1 MKFIHI
7 ADVHLGVQPDR
18 GRRWSDLRAREVNA
32 AFDKIIDI
40 CNEKQVELLLIAG
53 DLFHTP
59 PGLKELTE
67 LDYKLSKLQGTK
79 TVIIAGN
86 HDYMAPG
93 SVMEQYQFQAPAIYL
108 PATKM
113 GRVFVKDLN
122 TYVVGRSYNR
132 QEIKEPIYDD
142 AKPYKEGAIN
152 ILLAHGGDV
161 NHAPFNK
168 QQLLDAGFDYIALGH
183 IHKPAM
189 LEQDKMA
196 YVGSLEPIDHT
207 DVGDRGY
214 IYGEIQDGKCH
225 ISWHQLNVRNYV
237 NLSLKLKE
245 SYTHGQIIDAI
256 SGEIEKLGAGHMY
269 NIILRGEKN
278 PNHDMDLEELMQ
290 RYYISSVEDRTHV
303 KADMERVTKEHEDDL
318 IGQFIKTLNVK
329 EDVLSKRAL
338 EYGVQA
344 LLETTYEE

>member
-18 GRRWSDLRAREVNA
+18 GRRWSDLRGREVNA
-32 AFDKIIDI
+32 AFDKILDI
-40 CNEKQVELLLIAG
+40 CNEQQVDLLLIAG

-67 LDYKLSKLQGTK
+67 LDYKLSKLNKTK

-86 HDYMAPG
+86 HDYMASN
-93 SVMEQYQFQAPAIYL
+93 SVVAQYQFQAKAVYMPSEKLARIY
-108 PATKM
+108 
-113 GRVFVKDLN
+113 VKEID
-122 TYVVGRSYNR
+122 TYIVGRSYDR
-132 QEIKEPIYDD
+132 QEIREAIYDK
-142 AKPYKEGAIN
+142 ATPYNESSIN

-168 QQLLDAGFDYIALGH
+168 QRLLNAGFDYIALGH
-183 IHKPAM
+183 IHKPAT

-196 YVGSLEPIDHT
+196 YSGSLEPIDHT

-214 IYGEIQDGKCH
+214 ILGEIRDGVCH
-225 ISWHQLNVRNYV
+225 VSWKKLNVRNYV
-237 NLSLKLKE
+237 NLSLKLKD
-245 SYTHGQIIDAI
+245 SYSHGQILDAI
-256 SGEIEKLGAGHMY
+256 SGEIERLGVGHMY

-278 PNHDMDLEELMQ
+278 PEFELDLEGLMQ

-303 KADMERVTKEHEDDL
+303 KADLERVLREHDDDL
-318 IGQFIKTLNVK
+318 IGQFMR
-329 EDVLSKRAL
+329 VLQTKDDAVSKRAL

-344 LLETTYEE
+344 LLSTTYEE